1 MSRIFSGG
9 QFRSESDRIASI
21 VVLVCMT
28 IVAVGCLLGMSY
40 LFEYNFYEKGDNGQT
55 AKSIAVQLY
64 SLDDSEFAKDYFKC
78 VENNTD
84 SHRINYYK
92 DRFSLENSSYIFTV
106 CDVRG
111 ETVFDSVAYSQSGS
125 TYAETSE
132 MAEYTGT
139 SDFYHFDGKGLMI
152 PLRIN
157 YAVLTGD
164 SAQANDKYT
173 NAFTWIEIANSLR
186 YFLFVA
192 LFIAVLIIVI
202 LLSAIT
208 VNAGMKD
215 IENGE
220 IVPGFVDKIP
230 LDICTLFLLAL
241 FCVAWMVFGLTSAAD
256 VGMVLNNVVVMITCM
271 ALILILMTYLT
282 TLSVRVKM
290 GKIYKNTVIY
300 QIYRKFKR
308 KTPRKIRRTFGE
320 MSVFKKLILG
330 IAAFVLFE
338 AAILSVMG
346 YLGILSDNHQP
357 RTVLILFIIVWAMTR
372 LIIIPIFAMIAVNL
386 HYVKEEGQKLAQGV
400 LGDGISSKL
409 TIASI
414 RAHGKNLDS
423 IRKEINK
430 AMEQELKSEKLKS
443 ELIANVS
450 HDIKTP
456 ITSIKNYV
464 DFLGREDI
472 TDEERKGYLE
482 IINKHTDKLS
492 LLLNDIIEASQ
503 ISSGSID
510 INLEKTSLNIVIEQ
524 TVEEFATKLEQ
535 SELIPRIEI
544 PQDDVY
550 IMGDGKWLWRI
561 FANLFNNAC
570 KYSAPGTDVK
580 VALDCADGK
589 ATVQIAN
596 LSQTELDIEGDE
608 LFERFVRGDSSRHTE
623 GNGLGLSIAKSLT
636 ELQGGEMN
644 IRVEDNMFIA
654 VLTFDI
660 TE

>member
-1 MSRIFSGG
+1 
-9 QFRSESDRIASI
+9 
-21 VVLVCMT
+21 
-28 IVAVGCLLGMSY
+28 
-40 LFEYNFYEKGDNGQT
+40 
-55 AKSIAVQLY
+55 
-64 SLDDSEFAKDYFKC
+64 
-78 VENNTD
+78 
-84 SHRINYYK
+84 
-92 DRFSLENSSYIFTV
+92 
-106 CDVRG
+106 
-111 ETVFDSVAYSQSGS
+111 
-125 TYAETSE
+125 
-132 MAEYTGT
+132 
-139 SDFYHFDGKGLMI
+139 
-152 PLRIN
+152 
-157 YAVLTGD
+157 
-164 SAQANDKYT
+164 
-173 NAFTWIEIANSLR
+173 
-186 YFLFVA
+186 
-192 LFIAVLIIVI
+192 
-202 LLSAIT
+202 
-208 VNAGMKD
+208 
-215 IENGE
+215 
-220 IVPGFVDKIP
+220 
-230 LDICTLFLLAL
+230 
-241 FCVAWMVFGLTSAAD
+241 
-256 VGMVLNNVVVMITCM
+256 
-271 ALILILMTYLT
+271 
-282 TLSVRVKM
+282 
-290 GKIYKNTVIY
+290 
-300 QIYRKFKR
+300 
-308 KTPRKIRRTFGE
+308 
-320 MSVFKKLILG
+320 
-330 IAAFVLFE
+330 
-338 AAILSVMG
+338 
-346 YLGILSDNHQP
+346 
-357 RTVLILFIIVWAMTR
+357 
-372 LIIIPIFAMIAVNL
+372 MIAVNL
-386 HYVKEEGQKLAQGV
+386 HYVKEEGQKLAEGV

-510 INLEKTSLNIVIEQ
+510 INLEKTSLNIIIEQ

-580 VALDCADGK
+580 VALDCEDGK
-589 ATVQIAN
+589 ATVKIAN

-636 ELQGGEMN
+636 ELQGGEMD
-644 IRVEDNMFIA
+644 ISVEDNMFIA